1 MRGNPSE
8 FLRIQLPLC
17 RGTREWTRQPDP
29 VIVMK
34 KIIRVFLA
42 LGVLTGG
49 TGLALLFRLE
59 SRETAPATSGDHL
72 QVVSRQPD
80 WSADT
85 AQGTP
90 ARAAAGNESSDGVT
104 RPLAITAR
112 QEPAPDSVERCEP
125 PPQLAESYSSR
136 WSSSPEAGGRNGLG
150 GNPPPTAAPRP
161 ARTHKI
167 VDGDTLQ
174 EIARQYLGSASLAGE
189 IFEANRTRLSD
200 PALLP
205 IGVELTIPS
214 GVRRT
219 VTTPGSPVRQPL
231 VPVAPR
237 GRSAGRDQSAAVAP
251 LNR

>member
-1 MRGNPSE
+1 M
-8 FLRIQLPLC
+8 
-17 RGTREWTRQPDP
+17 TRQPDP

-42 LGVLTGG
+42 LGVLIGG

-59 SRETAPATSGDHL
+59 SREAASATSTQDV
-72 QVVSRQPD
+72 QVVSPQPD
-80 WSADT
+80 RSADT

-90 ARAAAGNESSDGVT
+90 ARAADHSQLSSAAA
-104 RPLAITAR
+104 RPLAIAPR
-112 QEPAPDSVERCEP
+112 QEPAPDSAEQSES
-125 PPQLAESYSSR
+125 PPQLAESDSGVTR
-136 WSSSPEAGGRNGLG
+136 LSPVAGRRNGSGGRVR
-150 GNPPPTAAPRP
+150 PAAAPKP

-167 VDGDTLQ
+167 VDGDTLP

-200 PALLP
+200 PDLLP
-205 IGVELTIPS
+205 IGVELTIPPN
-214 GVRRT
+214 VRRAGT
-219 VTTPGSPVRQPL
+219 AKGSSNRQPL

-237 GRSAGRDQSAAVAP
+237 GRPEERDRSAAVAP